1 MKFSAQEEYGLRCI
15 LSLCRAE
22 VQAETPPGG
31 SPDPRCLTT
40 HEIAEREGLSL
51 QYTGKLIRILGR
63 AGLIESVRGRKGGY
77 RLARPAGRIS
87 VAETLAALGGKIY
100 EAGTCG
106 RFTGDRSF
114 CVHTNDCSIRS
125 LWAGLQIMID
135 SVLSRTTLRDLI
147 ASEVT
152 MGQQLKK
159 YAAIVESF
167 AVTPVTRRGGAV
179 TPLRRGGAEE
189 EAHPA
194 QAGADD
200 IPAGEPAERL
210 GASE

>member
-15 LSLCRAE
+15 LSLARAE
-22 VQAETPPGG
+22 DAQVDTPATG
-31 SPDPRCLTT
+31 SPDLRCLTT
-40 HEIAEREGLSL
+40 QEIAEREGLSL

-87 VAETLAALGGKIY
+87 ISETLAALGGKIY

-106 RFTGDRSF
+106 RYTGDRSF

-147 ASEVT
+147 ASEGTV
-152 MGQQLKK
+152 GQHVKK

-167 AVTPVTRRGGAV
+167 APRA
-179 TPLRRGGAEE
+179 A
-189 EAHPA
+189 PA
-194 QAGADD
+194 QAEAMS
-200 IPAGEPAERL
+200 AGPAESL
-210 GASE
+210 GATE

>member
-15 LSLCRAE
+15 LSLARTEEA
-22 VQAETPPGG
+22 QADSAQAAPPGKG
-31 SPDPRCLTT
+31 AADLRCLTT

-77 RLARPAGRIS
+77 RLARPASRINVS
-87 VAETLAALGGKIY
+87 EALAALGGKIY

-106 RFTGDRSF
+106 RYTGDRSF

-147 ASEVT
+147 ASEGT
-152 MGQQLKK
+152 MGQHVKK
-159 YAAIVESF
+159 YAAMVESLAPRAAPARAEAMT
-167 AVTPVTRRGGAV
+167 AV
-179 TPLRRGGAEE
+179 
-189 EAHPA
+189 
-194 QAGADD
+194 
-200 IPAGEPAERL
+200 EPAERL
-210 GASE
+210 GATE

>member
-15 LSLCRAE
+15 LSLAR
-22 VQAETPPGG
+22 QAEAQADTPPGE
-31 SPDPRCLTT
+31 SPDARCLTT

-77 RLARPAGRIS
+77 RLARPASRINVS
-87 VAETLAALGGKIY
+87 EALAALGGKIY

-106 RFTGDRSF
+106 RYTGDRSF

-135 SVLSRTTLRDLI
+135 SVLSKTTLRDLI
-147 ASEVT
+147 ASEGT
-152 MGQQLKK
+152 MGQHVKK
-159 YAAIVESF
+159 HAAIVESF
-167 AVTPVTRRGGAV
+167 AVTPARRGGAQEASAAPV
-179 TPLRRGGAEE
+179 RAEAIGA
-189 EAHPA
+189 
-194 QAGADD
+194 G
-200 IPAGEPAERL
+200 PAESL
-210 GASE
+210 GAME

>member
-167 AVTPVTRRGGAV
+167 AVTP
-179 TPLRRGGAEE
+179 LRRGGAEE
-189 EAHPA
+189 EDARA
-194 QAGADD
+194 AGAEAM
-200 IPAGEPAERL
+200 IAGEPAERL